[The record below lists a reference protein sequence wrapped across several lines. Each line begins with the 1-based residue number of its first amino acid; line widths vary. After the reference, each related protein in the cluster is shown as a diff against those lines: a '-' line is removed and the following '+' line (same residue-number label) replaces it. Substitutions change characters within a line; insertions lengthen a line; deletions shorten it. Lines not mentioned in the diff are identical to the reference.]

1 MLNFL
6 CFWLHNF
13 RECTIRRFWAFINL
27 NLVGQCTDRGL
38 VCQVKQRQLN
48 WASADRE

>member
-13 RECTIRRFWAFINL
+13 RECTIINL